1 MFLIYSV
8 EEESLFKE
16 REKNVSMMGEDFQ
29 SLELCAH
36 LHSCPRFAQ
45 GKKIQVSSTQQSTF
59 KFVRI
64 STNNKSALAG

>member
-29 SLELCAH
+29 SLELCA
-36 LHSCPRFAQ
+36 P
-45 GKKIQVSSTQQSTF
+45 T
-59 KFVRI
+59 
-64 STNNKSALAG
+64 